1 MIPVKDRK
9 QNTLIPLIQKWIHPG
24 SIIHSDCWKS
34 YNKLAKLGY
43 THVTV
48 NHSKEFLNQEN
59 AACTNGI
66 ESDWRHAKV
75 LMPRYGVHRGMHS
88 GYLAE
93 FMWKRKHMDKDKF
106 IQLITDINAAF
117 KNKNTYSILLLILRY
132 FFPAVCRTAVGIR
145 IFPLPT
151 TTLTLK

>member
-1 MIPVKDRK
+1 M
-9 QNTLIPLIQKWIHPG
+9 Q
-24 SIIHSDCWKS
+24 
-34 YNKLAKLGY
+34 LALM
-43 THVTV
+43 
-48 NHSKEFLNQEN
+48 E
-59 AACTNGI
+59 I

-75 LMPRYGVHRGMHS
+75 LMPCYGVHRGMHS

-93 FMWKRKHMDKDKF
+93 FMWRRKHMDEDKF

-117 KNKNTYSILLLILRY
+117 KKNTYSILLLLLRY
-132 FFPAVCRTAVGIR
+132 FVPFVCMTGFRIR